1 MSIIS
6 GLHCHAYPINY
17 DMMGCSGFIEKHFE
31 SGKKIKYEAVEKNL
45 KAMKGPCSGGRMK
58 MVVRYFL
65 CSIILGPKKTGK
77 DA

>member
-1 MSIIS
+1 
-6 GLHCHAYPINY
+6 
-17 DMMGCSGFIEKHFE
+17 MMGCSGFIEKHFE